1 MPMNKTRN
9 FWILRGTA
17 VLLLLFPLVAPS
29 TAGKAKSVVGD
40 HADFARYKTYQ
51 WVPVK
56 VLTKTGVV
64 EDDPAVS
71 PAIRTAVNRELAAK
85 GLTEVQEGG
94 DLQVAAFAA
103 TSSVPQLEAVLFPG
117 SLDMMYA
124 TPIATMGRY
133 NKEGTL
139 AINLIDSRTKT
150 SAYAALVTDSLDNKP
165 GSGVRKIPA
174 AAKKLF
180 SKYPATK

>member
-1 MPMNKTRN
+1 MVCNRSSSIISATFTGRTWAPIPLASRRHSAFSIPIAHGAGSMPTNKTRK
-9 FWILRGTA
+9 FWILRGAA

-94 DLQVAAFAA
+94 DLQVAA
-103 TSSVPQLEAVLFPG
+103 
-117 SLDMMYA
+117 
-124 TPIATMGRY
+124 
-133 NKEGTL
+133 
-139 AINLIDSRTKT
+139 
-150 SAYAALVTDSLDNKP
+150 
-165 GSGVRKIPA
+165 
-174 AAKKLF
+174 
-180 SKYPATK
+180 